1 MHCQPEGL
9 WYKFK
14 LLHTKKINTGDP
26 HHPHEIHHAK
36 DIMKQIEEKMDAA
49 IDIDNE
55 ELGIHDPFMRTS
67 SQDQM
72 KPESEVSRIK
82 PCFSGMTAIVHQQ
95 R

>member
-1 MHCQPEGL
+1 MVELHSAEFPVMHCQPEGL

-55 ELGIHDPFMRTS
+55 ELGIHDPFMRHLL
-67 SQDQM
+67 
-72 KPESEVSRIK
+72 KIR
-82 PCFSGMTAIVHQQ
+82 
-95 R
+95 